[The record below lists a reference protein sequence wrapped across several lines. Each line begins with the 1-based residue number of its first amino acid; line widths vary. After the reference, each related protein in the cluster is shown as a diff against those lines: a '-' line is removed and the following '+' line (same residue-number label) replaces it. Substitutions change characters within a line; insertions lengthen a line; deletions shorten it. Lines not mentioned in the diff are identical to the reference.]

1 MLFLSDILHEM
12 HWIVVVVGCLL
23 CIAAALGNRKQNAV
37 LLVLY
42 LACVVYMTLAGE
54 RGGRPG
60 VSLDLFWSYRRFF
73 TNTIL
78 REQIINNI
86 WLFVPLGAILY
97 RLWPRGY
104 VVLIPSLLSLAIEVM
119 QLVLRT
125 GLFEFDDIVSNSPG
139 GLIGVLVCWGIR
151 KGMAALSA

>member
-42 LACVVYMTLAGE
+42 LAFVVYMTLAGE
-54 RGGRPG
+54 RSARPG

-125 GLFEFDDIVSNSPG
+125 GLFELDDIVGNSLG

-151 KGMAALSA
+151 KGMAVLAA

>member
-23 CIAAALGNRKQNAV
+23 CIAAALGRRKQNAV

-42 LACVVYMTLAGE
+42 LAFAVYMTLAGE

-125 GLFEFDDIVSNSPG
+125 GLFELDDIVSNSLG

-151 KGMAALSA
+151 KGIAMLSA

>member
-1 MLFLSDILHEM
+1 MLILSDILHDM
-12 HWIVVVVGCLL
+12 HWIVVVAGCLL
-23 CIAAALGNRKQNAV
+23 CIAAALGSRKQNAV

-42 LACVVYMTLAGE
+42 LA
-54 RGGRPG
+54 
-60 VSLDLFWSYRRFF
+60 
-73 TNTIL
+73 
-78 REQIINNI
+78 
-86 WLFVPLGAILY
+86 FVQLGAILY

-125 GLFEFDDIVSNSPG
+125 GLFELDDIVSNSLG

-151 KGMAALSA
+151 KGIAALST

>member
-1 MLFLSDILHEM
+1 M
-12 HWIVVVVGCLL
+12 
-23 CIAAALGNRKQNAV
+23 
-37 LLVLY
+37 
-42 LACVVYMTLAGE
+42 
-54 RGGRPG
+54 
-60 VSLDLFWSYRRFF
+60 SLDLFWSYRRFF

-86 WLFVPLGAILY
+86 WLFVPFGAILY
-97 RLWPRGY
+97 RLWPKGY

-125 GLFEFDDIVSNSPG
+125 GVFELDDIVSNSLG

-151 KGMAALSA
+151 KGDGGVVGVS

>member
-23 CIAAALGNRKQNAV
+23 CIAAALGSRKQNAV

-42 LACVVYMTLAGE
+42 LAFIVYMTLIGE
-54 RGGRPG
+54 RAGIAG
-60 VSLDLFWSYRRFF
+60 VRLDLFWSYRLFF
-73 TNTIL
+73 ISPVMRLQIL
-78 REQIINNI
+78 NNI
-86 WLFVPLGAILY
+86 WLFVPLGAMLY

-104 VVLIPSLLSLAIEVM
+104 VVLIPVLLSLGIETL
-119 QLVLRT
+119 QLVLGR
-125 GLFEFDDIVSNSPG
+125 GLFETDDIISNSLG

-151 KGMAALSA
+151 KGVAALSA

>member
-1 MLFLSDILHEM
+1 MLILRDILHDM
-12 HWIVVVVGCLL
+12 HWIVVIVGCLL
-23 CIAAALGNRKQNAV
+23 CIAAALGSRKQNVV

-42 LACVVYMTLAGE
+42 LAFVVYMTLAGE

-60 VSLDLFWSYRRFF
+60 VSLDLFWSHRRFF

-86 WLFVPLGAILY
+86 WLFVQLGAILY

-104 VVLIPSLLSLAIEVM
+104 VDKSHPSRWIL
-119 QLVLRT
+119 
-125 GLFEFDDIVSNSPG
+125 
-139 GLIGVLVCWGIR
+139 
-151 KGMAALSA
+151 K

>member
-23 CIAAALGNRKQNAV
+23 CIAAALGSRKQNAV

-42 LACVVYMTLAGE
+42 LAFIVYMTLIGE
-54 RGGRPG
+54 RAGIAG
-60 VSLDLFWSYRRFF
+60 VRLDLFWSYRLFF
-73 TNTIL
+73 ISPVMRLNNT
-78 REQIINNI
+78 
-86 WLFVPLGAILY
+86 WLFVPLGAMLY

-104 VVLIPSLLSLAIEVM
+104 VVLIPVLLSLGIETL
-119 QLVLRT
+119 QLVLGR
-125 GLFEFDDIVSNSPG
+125 GLFETDDIISNSLG

-151 KGMAALSA
+151 KGIAALST